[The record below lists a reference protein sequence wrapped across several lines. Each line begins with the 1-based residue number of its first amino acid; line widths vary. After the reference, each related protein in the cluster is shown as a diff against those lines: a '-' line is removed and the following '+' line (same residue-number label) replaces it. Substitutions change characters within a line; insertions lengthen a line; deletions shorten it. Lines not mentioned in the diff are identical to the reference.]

1 MKSMPTHMR
10 VVEITRHGGPE
21 VLAVTT
27 RPVPSP
33 AGTEVLVRVHAA
45 GVNRPDVSQRIGIYD
60 PPPGASDLPGLEIA
74 GVVTQA
80 GPSVMRWQP
89 GDAVCAL
96 VAGGGYAEFCVV
108 EQAHCMPLPR
118 GFDFVQAAAI
128 PETFFTAWV
137 NLFEPDIGRLANA
150 ENLLVQGGTSGV
162 GIAAIQLARE
172 LRGASIIATASSDVK
187 RQLCLELGCR
197 AAIDYRDAD
206 WPGLAKAAT
215 GGEGFDMILDAQA
228 GSYTQAELDLLREG
242 GRLVLLGTHRGTHA
256 QINLRDLMRRRLTLT
271 GSTLRPRSS
280 AFKARIARTMEASV
294 WPLLEAS
301 KLRVVIDRVF
311 PLDQAVA
318 AHQLLE
324 RGDQMGK
331 VMLTVAAS

>member
-1 MKSMPTHMR
+1 MTPTPKHMR

-21 VLAVTT
+21 VLAVKG
-27 RPVPSP
+27 RPVPRP
-33 AGTEVLVRVHAA
+33 ADAEVLVRVCAA

-74 GVVTQA
+74 GVVTQV
-80 GPSVMRWQP
+80 GSSVSRWKT

-108 EQAHCMPLPR
+108 QEAHCMPLPK

-137 NLFEPDIGRLANA
+137 NLFEPDIGRLADG
-150 ENLLVQGGTSGV
+150 EHLLVQGGTSGV

-172 LRGASIIATASSDVK
+172 LRGASIVATASSDMK
-187 RQLCLELGCR
+187 RQLCLDLGCHAAINYRDTDWSGLAR
-197 AAIDYRDAD
+197 AATA
-206 WPGLAKAAT
+206 
-215 GGEGFDMILDAQA
+215 GEGFDMILDAQA
-228 GSYTQAELDLLREG
+228 GSYTQTELDLLRHG

-256 QINLRDLMRRRLTLT
+256 EINLRDLMRRRLTLT
-271 GSTLRPRSS
+271 GSTLRPRS
-280 AFKARIARTMEASV
+280 ADFKARIARTMEASV
-294 WPLLEAS
+294 WPLLEAGTV
-301 KLRVVIDRVF
+301 RVVIDRVF
-311 PLDQAVA
+311 PLEQAVA
-318 AHQLLE
+318 AHELLE

-331 VMLTVAAS
+331 VILTAS